1 MNLGDY
7 SVCVNAATMALID
20 AGIPMKDYVCA
31 CSASYIEDTPILG
44 KLNCRYVYN
53 LYIIVALAM
62 SRTLRA
68 QHSIFS
74 YVWLSWK
81 FSWHH

>member
-1 MNLGDY
+1 MIHIGDY

-44 KLNCRYVYN
+44 KLNCDSS
-53 LYIIVALAM
+53 LQLLP
-62 SRTLRA
+62 TLST
-68 QHSIFS
+68 QPTTST
-74 YVWLSWK
+74 
-81 FSWHH
+81 

>member
-1 MNLGDY
+1 MFHITLGDY

-44 KLNCRYVYN
+44 KLVCLFHLPWENEPLSSFIKYMQVGRLIVCN
-53 LYIIVALAM
+53 LL
-62 SRTLRA
+62 
-68 QHSIFS
+68 
-74 YVWLSWK
+74 K
-81 FSWHH
+81 FG